1 MFQRHKFLMIVGLGA
16 LLAANA
22 AFGKIVIENVP
33 ALFPGIDQYGTL
45 TGCQS
50 GTGVLKLTS
59 NTRTHRIVIVG
70 RAKVGNL
77 SGRCQKFQDVG
88 VSGLPLQIL
97 SDIYCVARNGCAV
110 DTGVATSYR
119 MDV

>member
-1 MFQRHKFLMIVGLGA
+1 MLQRNKFLMIIGLGA
-16 LLAANA
+16 LLAANV
-22 AFGKIVIENVP
+22 AFGKIVVENVP
-33 ALFPGIDQYGTL
+33 ALFPGIDQYGML
-45 TGCQS
+45 TGSQS
-50 GTGVLKLTS
+50 GAGVLKLTT

-77 SGRCQKFQDVG
+77 SGRSQKFQDVG

-97 SDIYCVARNGCAV
+97 SDIYCVAKNGCAIY
-110 DTGVATSYR
+110 TAVARGYS